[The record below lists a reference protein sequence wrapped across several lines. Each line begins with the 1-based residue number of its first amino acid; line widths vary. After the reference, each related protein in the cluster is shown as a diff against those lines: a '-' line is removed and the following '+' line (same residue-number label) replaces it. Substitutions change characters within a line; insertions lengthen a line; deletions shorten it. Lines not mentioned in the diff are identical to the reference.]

1 MPMPTVTSRR
11 EEIAAELLA
20 IEIEIAPKRA
30 RQEEIKSELK
40 QDAKDAGEPFK
51 VEIEG
56 LGVVRVAPPAE
67 AQFKGIFP
75 VPKIKE
81 ILAATKE
88 ADKKQIARWVDMVAT
103 YGSPFYGRVEVEPY

>member
-1 MPMPTVTSRR
+1 MPTVTSRR
-11 EEIAAELLA
+11 EDLSRELLS
-20 IEIEIAPKRA
+20 IETEIAPKKA

-51 VEIEG
+51 LEIEG
-56 LGVVRVAPPAE
+56 LGVVKVAPPAE

-103 YGSPFYGRVEVEPY
+103 YGSPFYGRVEVELY